1 MQIIKLTAI
10 IATMIIAAM
19 GIESQT
25 VQATS
30 DDIFKVRITLEGVD
44 SLTGRLKVEVTG
56 ADGTGVTRTVDPF
69 KEGRTGNIQ
78 LADFVL
84 PASSTRLTEIFDVCV
99 YALDYNA
106 VSNCERGE
114 NTAKKAPEE
123 ITVEVPSGIGRVGD
137 NSQYDDTTYYDEE
150 PDNEDVTEVSQ
161 GADSNAVDN
170 NQGTGVTVSI
180 GDDSDNNNITV
191 DQRTTF
197 GDVVREL
204 LPIAKKA
211 SSAVKNTA
219 VEILK

>member
-1 MQIIKLTAI
+1 MQVIKPIAI
-10 IATMIIAAM
+10 VIAVTVALMMI
-19 GIESQT
+19 GQQT

-30 DDIFKVRITLEGVD
+30 DTFRVRVTLEGVD

-56 ADGTGVTRTVDPF
+56 ADGTGVTRTVDSF
-69 KEGRTGNIQ
+69 KEGRTGNVQ

-84 PASSTRLTEIFDVCV
+84 PASSTRVTEIFDVCV
-99 YALDYNA
+99 YALDYNV
-106 VSNCERGE
+106 VSNCERDE
-114 NTAKKAPEE
+114 NTVKKAPEE

-211 SSAVKNTA
+211 GSAVKNTA
-219 VEILK
+219 VEILN

>member
-1 MQIIKLTAI
+1 MQIIKPIAI
-10 IATMIIAAM
+10 VIAVTVALMMI
-19 GIESQT
+19 GQQT

-30 DDIFKVRITLEGVD
+30 DTFRVRVTLEGVD

-69 KEGRTGNIQ
+69 KEGRTGNVQ

-84 PASSTRLTEIFDVCV
+84 PASSTRVTEIFDVCV

-137 NSQYDDTTYYDEE
+137 NSRYDDTTYYDEE
-150 PDNEDVTEVSQ
+150 PDNEDVTAVSQ

-211 SSAVKNTA
+211 GSAVKNTT
-219 VEILK
+219 VEILN

>member
-1 MQIIKLTAI
+1 MHVIKPIAI
-10 IATMIIAAM
+10 VIAVTVALMMI
-19 GIESQT
+19 GQQT

-30 DDIFKVRITLEGVD
+30 DTFRVRLTLEGVD

-69 KEGRTGNIQ
+69 KEGRTGNVQ

-84 PASSTRLTEIFDVCV
+84 PASSTRVTEIFDVCV
-99 YALDYNA
+99 YALDYNV
-106 VSNCERGE
+106 VSNCERDE

-219 VEILK
+219 VEILN

>member
-1 MQIIKLTAI
+1 MHVIKTIAI
-10 IATMIIAAM
+10 VIAVTVALMMI
-19 GIESQT
+19 GQQT

-30 DDIFKVRITLEGVD
+30 DTFRVQVTLEGVD

-69 KEGRTGNIQ
+69 KEGRTGNVQ

-84 PASSTRLTEIFDVCV
+84 PASSTRVTEIFDVCV

-211 SSAVKNTA
+211 GSAVKNTA
-219 VEILK
+219 VEILN

>member
-1 MQIIKLTAI
+1 MKPISIV
-10 IATMIIAAM
+10 IAVTVALMMI
-19 GIESQT
+19 GQQT

-30 DDIFKVRITLEGVD
+30 DTFRVRVILEGID

-69 KEGRTGNIQ
+69 KEGRTGNVQ

-84 PASSTRLTEIFDVCV
+84 PASSTRVTEVFDVCV

-106 VSNCERGE
+106 VSNCEMDE

-137 NSQYDDTTYYDEE
+137 NSQYGDITYYDEE

-170 NQGTGVTVSI
+170 NQGTGVTVSM

-211 SSAVKNTA
+211 GSAVKNTA
-219 VEILK
+219 VEILN

>member
-1 MQIIKLTAI
+1 MQVIKPIAI
-10 IATMIIAAM
+10 VIAVTVALMMI
-19 GIESQT
+19 GQQT

-30 DDIFKVRITLEGVD
+30 DTFRVRLTLEGVD

-69 KEGRTGNIQ
+69 KEGRTGNVQ

-84 PASSTRLTEIFDVCV
+84 PASSTRVTEIFDVCV

-123 ITVEVPSGIGRVGD
+123 ITLEVPSGIGRVGD

-219 VEILK
+219 VEILN

>member
-10 IATMIIAAM
+10 IAAMIIAAM

-30 DDIFKVRITLEGVD
+30 DDVFKVRITLEGVD
-44 SLTGRLKVEVTG
+44 SQTGQLKIILYG
-56 ADGTGVTRTVDPF
+56 NDGIQQTQIVDPF
-69 KEGRTGNIQ
+69 ADGRAGNVPTKV
-78 LADFVL
+78 FKL
-84 PASSTRLTEIFDVCV
+84 PASSVRQGESFSLCV
-99 YALDYNA
+99 HSLDYDNA
-106 VSNCERGE
+106 DECITGE
-114 NTAKKAPEE
+114 NTPNKKIEE
-123 ITVEVPSGIGRVGD
+123 VSIKVPSGIGRAG
-137 NSQYDDTTYYDEE
+137 DTTYYDEE

-211 SSAVKNTA
+211 GSAVKNTA
-219 VEILK
+219 VEIFN